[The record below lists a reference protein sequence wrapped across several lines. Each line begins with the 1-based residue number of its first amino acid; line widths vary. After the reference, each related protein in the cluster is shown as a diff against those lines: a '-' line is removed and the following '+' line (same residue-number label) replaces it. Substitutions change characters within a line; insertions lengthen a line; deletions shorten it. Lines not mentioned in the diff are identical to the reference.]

1 VFLAETKIATITSPG
16 PLVVQFL
23 ENLPMDLTKMKYLA
37 TLLLVASAGIAAA
50 ATPKVSECFKVNALV
65 KTDEVHYWADWTNSC
80 PYTIDSVYVL
90 VAFANKS
97 NPYLGDGVWPM
108 YFVTPGTHRV
118 TRFTIPAA
126 ASGFESV
133 NVRKITTDSVEA
145 LR

>member
-1 VFLAETKIATITSPG
+1 
-16 PLVVQFL
+16 
-23 ENLPMDLTKMKYLA
+23 MDTKMKHLA
-37 TLLLVASAGIAAA
+37 SLLLVASAGIAYAEK
-50 ATPKVSECFKVNALV
+50 PKVSECFKVNALI

-97 NPYLGDGVWPM
+97 NPYLGNGVWPM
-108 YFVTPGTHRV
+108 YFVTPGAHRV
-118 TRFTIPAA
+118 TRFTIPAEVW
-126 ASGFESV
+126 GFESV